1 MTKYKQ
7 YDFQSENRI
16 NPKRMRTLRE
26 KTLKPKEWW
35 KDGVT
40 VWWTEAAQAK
50 MLAAIGKAPE
60 CPQIHRDDPED
71 TVQADGDVIDSG
83 ASSRNSGPT
92 DENAIRAKVYGV
104 AKNPRY
110 VYVSVDGKK
119 VAVQADKYP
128 SKMVGKT
135 ISLKR
140 NGQEYERVQ

>member
-1 MTKYKQ
+1 MKKYKQ
-7 YDFQSENRI
+7 YDFQSEHRI

-60 CPQIHRDDPED
+60 CPQIHPDEPDGTSPTDD
-71 TVQADGDVIDSG
+71 VASDSG

-92 DENAIRAKVYGV
+92 DENTILAKVHGV

-119 VAVQADKYP
+119 VAVRADKYP